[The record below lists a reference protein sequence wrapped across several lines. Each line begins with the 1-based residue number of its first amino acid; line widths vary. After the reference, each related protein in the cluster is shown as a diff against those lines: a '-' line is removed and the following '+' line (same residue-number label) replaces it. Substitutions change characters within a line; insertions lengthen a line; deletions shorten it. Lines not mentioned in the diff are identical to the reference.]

1 MNKNAGS
8 RSITPQAERAV
19 QKVIIVAID
28 CVATRIVH
36 RHGACLNQ
44 RCGVPEYC
52 RKQAVWAGPKG
63 MMARCSGRHAPGY
76 AEA

>member
-8 RSITPQAERAV
+8 CSITPQAERVA

-28 CVATRIVH
+28 RVATRIVH

-44 RCGVPEYC
+44 RCGAPEYC
-52 RKQAVWAGPKG
+52 RKRAVWAGPKR
-63 MMARCSGRHAPGY
+63 MMA
-76 AEA
+76 

>member
-8 RSITPQAERAV
+8 GSITPQAERAV

-28 CVATRIVH
+28 RVATRIVH

-44 RCGVPEYC
+44 RCGAPEYC
-52 RKQAVWAGPKG
+52 REQTDRAGPKRV
-63 MMARCSGRHAPGY
+63 MAQCFGRHAPGY
-76 AEA
+76 GEA